1 MWAILATF
9 AAENQVSYRQVNHK
23 KELAYGSKKQKSEI
37 ARKQLLVIN
46 HNQKPYKLCTTDFYF
61 KD

>member
-9 AAENQVSYRQVNHK
+9 AAENQVSYWQVNHK
-23 KELAYGSKKQKSEI
+23 KELAYKQKSEI